1 MKYYI
6 YMDGQTFGPYS
17 FIQMTQMPIL
27 EDTLVCTDS
36 EDSGWKE
43 AREYTE
49 FLHLFNLSEPPAVEP
64 QPSPVIPLN
73 VTPGPPAVEPQPS
86 LVVPV
91 NVTPGPPVGEQP
103 SPVVP
108 VNVTPQPPQMPEPV
122 QEPQPEISTPGT
134 QENSYQV
141 THLPVGYE
149 INECGEIIRK
159 DYAFRSAKQRPDSPL
174 PTNRGYYTTILL
186 TILTGGI
193 YGLIL
198 PFLMGGETNITCNG
212 DGEETPGFWSTLFGS
227 LFSLGIYGL
236 VYKYNLCNR
245 EADFMKRHQSIPIIT
260 GSSFCV
266 SAIFSVLAVLGGVWM
281 VAVRLEELGI
291 ALVILGIILFL
302 TRIGKFTIQ
311 HNLVNKTYNVEN
323 FLQEAN
329 SEN

>member
-1 MKYYI
+1 MKYFI
-6 YMDGQTFGPYS
+6 HMDGQTFGPYS
-17 FIQMTQMPIL
+17 FIEMTQMPIL
-27 EDTLVCTDS
+27 EDTLVCTDAP
-36 EDSGWKE
+36 DGGWKE

-64 QPSPVIPLN
+64 QPN
-73 VTPGPPAVEPQPS
+73 
-86 LVVPV
+86 
-91 NVTPGPPVGEQP
+91 
-103 SPVVP
+103 PVVP

-141 THLPVGYE
+141 TQLPVGYE
-149 INECGEIIRK
+149 INEFGEIVRK

-174 PTNRGYYTTILL
+174 PTNRGYYTTILI
-186 TILTGGI
+186 TILSCGI

-198 PFLMGGETNITCNG
+198 PFLMGGETNITCDG
-212 DGEETPGFWSTLFGS
+212 DGKESSGFWSVLFAS

-236 VYKYNLCNR
+236 VYNYNLCNR
-245 EADFMKRHQSIPIIT
+245 EADFMKKHQSIPIIT
-260 GSSFCV
+260 GNGFCV
-266 SAIFSVLAVLGGVWM
+266 SAVFSVLAVLGGVWM

-291 ALVILGIILFL
+291 ALIIVGIILFL
-302 TRIGKFTIQ
+302 TRVGKFTIQ

-323 FLQEAN
+323 FLQERI

>member
-36 EDSGWKE
+36 EDGGWKE

-64 QPSPVIPLN
+64 QPSLVVPVN

-86 LVVPV
+86 
-91 NVTPGPPVGEQP
+91 
-103 SPVVP
+103 PVVP
-108 VNVTPQPPQMPEPV
+108 VSVTPQPPQMPEPV

-149 INECGEIIRK
+149 INEYGEIVRK

-212 DGEETPGFWSTLFGS
+212 DGKESSGFWSVLFAS

-236 VYKYNLCNR
+236 VYNYNLCNR
-245 EADFMKRHQSIPIIT
+245 EADFMKKHQSIPVIT
-260 GSSFCV
+260 GSGFCV
-266 SAIFSVLAVLGGVWM
+266 SAIFSVLAILGGIVLAEAAGQVWGM
-281 VAVRLEELGI
+281 
-291 ALVILGIILFL
+291 ALIFLGIILFL
-302 TRIGKFTIQ
+302 TRVGKFTIQ